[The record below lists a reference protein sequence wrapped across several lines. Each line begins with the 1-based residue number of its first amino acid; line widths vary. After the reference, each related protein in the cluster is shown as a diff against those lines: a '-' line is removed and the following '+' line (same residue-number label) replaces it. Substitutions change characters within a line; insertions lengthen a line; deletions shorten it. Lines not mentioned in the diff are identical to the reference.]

1 MTLFASF
8 DTAHAA
14 EKAAAALIDRG
25 ADKDKLS
32 IVSHES
38 GAVVVGHGEGH
49 AEEVAKH
56 GLTTTTG
63 ADAAYGAAK
72 GLSLGAGLGMLGI
85 VATALVPGVGLVLG
99 AGALATALFGTA
111 AAGAAAGG
119 LMGYLKDQG
128 MGDDVAASY
137 HARVAAG
144 GAVLALELPTAD
156 LDEREAEALLVKYD
170 AAGVFTSYPS
180 VNNDPTHHVP
190 HVVDSRPLENDAF
203 ATAPPLLGAEVPV
216 EAVTPTRS
224 DPNTGLAQ
232 EGYVLDA
239 DTGAR
244 RPVRFEG
251 GRAYYTV

>member
-8 DTAHAA
+8 ETNHAA
-14 EKAAAALIDRG
+14 EKAAAALLDRG
-25 ADKDKLS
+25 ADKHKLS

-38 GAVVVGHGEGH
+38 GAVAVGHGEGH

-56 GLTTTTG
+56 GVTTTTG
-63 ADAAYGAAK
+63 ADAAFGAAK
-72 GLSLGAGLGMLGI
+72 GLTLGAGLGMLGI
-85 VATALVPGVGLVLG
+85 VATGLVPGVGLVLG

-119 LMGYLKDQG
+119 LVGYLKDQG
-128 MGDDVAASY
+128 MGDEVAASY

-144 GAVLALELPTAD
+144 GAVLALELPTGD

-170 AAGVFTSYPS
+170 AAGVFTSHPS
-180 VNNDPTHHVP
+180 VNNNPTHHVP
-190 HVVDSRPLENDAF
+190 HVVDSQPLENHTFVSASS
-203 ATAPPLLGAEVPV
+203 LLGAEVPV

-224 DPNTGLAQ
+224 DPNTGYAL
-232 EGYVLDA
+232 EGYVLEA
-239 DTGAR
+239 ETGVR
-244 RPVRFEG
+244 RPVRFEN